1 MAKHENDIPL
11 IRICSVWL
19 YFDNADYT
27 RIKLWAQIIN
37 CSEAALKLSME
48 NVRYLE
54 NNKLG
59 TKTEDAFLIL
69 IYNEMK
75 VLTISGMKSIF
86 DSMRKQAT

>member
-1 MAKHENDIPL
+1 M
-11 IRICSVWL
+11 WL

-27 RIKLWAQIIN
+27 RIKLWSQIIG
-37 CSEAALKLSME
+37 CKESEIKKSIE

-69 IYNEMK
+69 VYNEMK
-75 VLTISGMKSIF
+75 NLTVKGMKIVF
-86 DSMRKQAT
+86 NGMREKTV